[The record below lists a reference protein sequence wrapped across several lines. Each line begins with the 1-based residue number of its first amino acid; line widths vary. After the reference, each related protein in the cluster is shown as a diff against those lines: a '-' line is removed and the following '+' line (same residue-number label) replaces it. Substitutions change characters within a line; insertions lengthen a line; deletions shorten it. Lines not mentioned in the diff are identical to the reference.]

1 MRVGVH
7 LVNANPFTMK
17 KLLLL
22 CPLLS
27 VAGTFV
33 RAQADWCIPEVDV
46 AGGHEAGIVNVTLNG
61 IPEIDRSSPS
71 TEGYVLAGSAT
82 TLMKGGFYSLSINK
96 VSGLECSDSNV
107 RVYIDFNGDHVFN
120 EGTETVALLNYTADG
135 VDEFT
140 FLVPYT
146 AVEGATRMRV
156 CQKVTPDC
164 GAVTINACGTGDT
177 AGYHGEIE
185 DYSIAIS
192 GQVGIGGTELAQRI
206 GMQVQD
212 GSLWLDGV
220 LIGPA
225 VASIEVLDA
234 AGRRILAKDL
244 GELGAAPV
252 HMNVGPCTATGPLFA
267 RVLVNGAPVVIK
279 FMGRG

>member
-1 MRVGVH
+1 
-7 LVNANPFTMK
+7 
-17 KLLLL
+17 
-22 CPLLS
+22 
-27 VAGTFV
+27 
-33 RAQADWCIPEVDV
+33 
-46 AGGHEAGIVNVTLNG
+46 
-61 IPEIDRSSPS
+61 
-71 TEGYVLAGSAT
+71 VLAGSAT
-82 TLMKGGFYSLSINK
+82 SLLKGGFYTLSINK